1 MTRHLVLDT
10 GEARPTPPM
19 VGIACLNEPALYNP
33 ADHTYLTRLATC
45 PECLAVHAA
54 WHIMF
59 CADLEGR

>member
-1 MTRHLVLDT
+1 
-10 GEARPTPPM
+10 M